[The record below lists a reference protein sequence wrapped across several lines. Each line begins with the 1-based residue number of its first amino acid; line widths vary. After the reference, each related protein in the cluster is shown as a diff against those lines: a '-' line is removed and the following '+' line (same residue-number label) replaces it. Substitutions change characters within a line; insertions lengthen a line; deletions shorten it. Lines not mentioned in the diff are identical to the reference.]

1 MTRIINYLGDNWF
14 FIVLI
19 IDIIISFITFV
30 VGFFKSSVDNKKE
43 KIMAWLVFA
52 CEKAENEL
60 SSGSGKEKLNM
71 VYNMFIEKFPFISK
85 LVSFEKFSNWVEII
99 LEKNK
104 K

>member
-1 MTRIINYLGDNWF
+1 MTRIINCLGDNWY
-14 FIVLI
+14 FIVLVI
-19 IDIIISFITFV
+19 AIIISFITCV
-30 VGFFKSSVDNKKE
+30 IAFFKSSANSKKE
-43 KIMAWLVFA
+43 KIMAWLIFA

-85 LVSFEKFSNWVEII
+85 LVSFEKFSNWVDII
-99 LEKNK
+99 LEKIK